1 MLTLTY
7 GYKKPQ
13 LDDTGDVFFPAM
25 EANIQQLNDHTHDG
39 ATSAI
44 IPTAS
49 AVVAHAGWVAAGLT
63 TPGLYTQVIT
73 LPTGRAYDTT
83 QFTVRDSA
91 GNVTNNQI
99 TKASAS
105 TYNIFTNDNTQDLL
119 VQYGV

>member
-25 EANIQQLNDHTHDG
+25 EGNIQQLNDHVHDG
-39 ATSAI
+39 VTSAI
-44 IPTAS
+44 LPTANAS
-49 AVVAHAGWVAAGLT
+49 IAHGAWTAVGGF
-63 TPGLYTQVIT
+63 PGLYTQVVA
-73 LPTGRAYDTT
+73 LPTGRLYDTT
-83 QFTVRDSA
+83 QFTIRDSS